1 MLLTGRNLLTV
12 LFDIFIGRQL
22 LLALWSGLP
31 LIFVH
36 WKNYFIVEREKET
49 LNEDFLSVI
58 LFLFTAFQSA
68 NAGGIPGALAG
79 ILSTLNLEI
88 QGKVIRVLDGDTI
101 EIKTLPAKIVVYE
114 VPIRVRLINIDA
126 PEKKQPFGRWS
137 TSQLKTLVAG
147 KQVTVS
153 YSHKD
158 RYGRIIGHVFTTNG
172 TDASRFMVQSGAA
185 WVYERYNVDESLPAL
200 QREAQEQKRGLW
212 ADANPVPP
220 WEWRYKHN

>member
-1 MLLTGRNLLTV
+1 MRHFFNVLSFAVALLP
-12 LFDIFIGRQL
+12 
-22 LLALWSGLP
+22 A
-31 LIFVH
+31 
-36 WKNYFIVEREKET
+36 T
-49 LNEDFLSVI
+49 LC
-58 LFLFTAFQSA
+58 AAQ
-68 NAGGIPGALAG
+68 
-79 ILSTLNLEI
+79 I

-101 EIKTLPAKIVVYE
+101 EVKTLPAKIVVYE

-137 TSQLKTLVAG
+137 TNQLKTLLVG
-147 KQVTVS
+147 QSVTVS
-153 YSHKD
+153 YTQTD
-158 RYGRIIGHVFTTNG
+158 RYGRIIGRVFTTNG

-220 WEWRYKHN
+220 WEWRIRN

>member
-1 MLLTGRNLLTV
+1 MR
-12 LFDIFIGRQL
+12 I
-22 LLALWSGLP
+22 
-31 LIFVH
+31 
-36 WKNYFIVEREKET
+36 
-49 LNEDFLSVI
+49 FLSVI

-79 ILSTLNLEI
+79 ILSTLNQEI

-101 EIKTLPAKIVVYE
+101 EVLQDKKPVR
-114 VPIRVRLINIDA
+114 IRLANIDA
-126 PEKKQPFGRWS
+126 PEKKQAFGRWS
-137 TSQLKTLVAG
+137 ANQLKALLAA
-147 KQVTVS
+147 QPVTVT
-153 YSHKD
+153 YTQTD

-185 WVYERYNVDESLPAL
+185 WVYERYNVDESLLAL

-212 ADANPVPP
+212 VDANPVPP

>member
-1 MLLTGRNLLTV
+1 MR
-12 LFDIFIGRQL
+12 I
-22 LLALWSGLP
+22 
-31 LIFVH
+31 
-36 WKNYFIVEREKET
+36 
-49 LNEDFLSVI
+49 FLSVI

-79 ILSTLNLEI
+79 ILSTLNQEI

-101 EIKTLPAKIVVYE
+101 EVLQDKKPVR
-114 VPIRVRLINIDA
+114 IRLANIDA
-126 PEKKQPFGRWS
+126 PEKKQAFWRWS
-137 TSQLKTLVAG
+137 ANQLKALLAA
-147 KQVTVS
+147 QPVTVT
-153 YSHKD
+153 YTQTD

-212 ADANPVPP
+212 VDANPVPP

>member
-1 MLLTGRNLLTV
+1 
-12 LFDIFIGRQL
+12 
-22 LLALWSGLP
+22 
-31 LIFVH
+31 
-36 WKNYFIVEREKET
+36 
-49 LNEDFLSVI
+49 
-58 LFLFTAFQSA
+58 
-68 NAGGIPGALAG
+68 
-79 ILSTLNLEI
+79 
-88 QGKVIRVLDGDTI
+88 
-101 EIKTLPAKIVVYE
+101 
-114 VPIRVRLINIDA
+114 
-126 PEKKQPFGRWS
+126 GRWS